1 MRIPIKPIVI
11 FIFII
16 GLLSGFTIGI
26 LFPFIGRSYFNL
38 YFMDVKIYAGEFS
51 QRFGMWGNIISILSR
66 NLVLISILIL
76 GPYIIA
82 NSYIGKYKDPKK
94 SLLLFTI
101 CSIFTYGFFPY
112 GLFLGNLYA
121 SLNKDLFFK
130 WILYFIPHGILE
142 TIVVLWAGSTAI
154 YIEELFVNRR
164 GHNIVTADY
173 IFRRL
178 FFACAYLL
186 IATIIETI
194 ISPHFYMIV
203 L

>member
-154 YIEELFVNRR
+154 YIEELFVSRR

>member
-16 GLLSGFTIGI
+16 GLLSGFAIGI
-26 LFPFIGRSYFNL
+26 LFPFVGKSYFNL

-51 QRFGMWGNIISILSR
+51 GRFGMWGNIFSILSR
-66 NLVLISILIL
+66 NLALTSILIL

-82 NSYIGKYKDPKK
+82 NSYIRKYQDPKK
-94 SLLLFTI
+94 SLFLFTI
-101 CSIFTYGFFPY
+101 FSIFTYGFFPY

-121 SLNKDLFFK
+121 TLNKELIFK

-154 YIEELFVNRR
+154 CVEELFVSRKD
-164 GHNIVTADY
+164 HNIVAINY
-173 IFRRL
+173 VLRRL
-178 FFACAYLL
+178 FFVIAYLL

-194 ISPHFYMIV
+194 ISPYFYMIV

>member
-16 GLLSGFTIGI
+16 GLLSGFAIGI
-26 LFPFIGRSYFNL
+26 LFPFIGKSYSNL

-51 QRFGMWGNIISILSR
+51 ERFGMWGNIISILSR
-66 NLVLISILIL
+66 NLALISILIL

-82 NSYIGKYKDPKK
+82 NSYIRKYKDPKR
-94 SLLLFTI
+94 SLFLFTI
-101 CSIFTYGFFPY
+101 CSIFTYGLFPY

-121 SLNKDLFFK
+121 SLNKELFFK

-142 TIVVLWAGSTAI
+142 TIIVLWAGSTAI
-154 YIEELFVNRR
+154 YMEELFVSRK
-164 GHNIVTADY
+164 GHNIVTINY
-173 IFRRL
+173 ILRRL
-178 FFACAYLL
+178 FFASVYLL

-194 ISPHFYMIV
+194 ISPYFYVIV

>member
-1 MRIPIKPIVI
+1 MKIPIKPTVI
-11 FIFII
+11 FLFII
-16 GLLSGFTIGI
+16 GLLSGFALGI
-26 LFPFIGRSYFNL
+26 LFPFIGKSYFNL

-51 QRFGMWGNIISILSR
+51 ERFGMWGNIISILSR
-66 NLVLISILIL
+66 NLVLISILIV

-82 NSYIGKYKDPKK
+82 NSYIRKHKDPKR
-94 SLLLFTI
+94 SLFLFTI

-112 GLFLGNLYA
+112 GLFLGNLYS
-121 SLNKDLFFK
+121 SLNKELFFK
-130 WILYFIPHGILE
+130 WILYFVPHGILE
-142 TIVVLWAGSTAI
+142 TIIVLWAGSTAI
-154 YIEELFVNRR
+154 YIEELFVSRR
-164 GHNIVTADY
+164 GHNIVTANY

-178 FFACAYLL
+178 FFASAYLL